1 MSSAVIVGF
10 KRSPF
15 TISRKGELANIRP
28 EDILSQVINDLIKSS
43 NVNKN
48 DIEDIIAGCAYP
60 EGEQGYNIAKIV
72 TFMTGMPE
80 HVAGMTVNRWCG
92 SSMQAIH
99 NATGAI
105 ATNSGNVFIC
115 CGIESMTKVPI
126 NGLNFS
132 PHPDLNK
139 SNPNVYLSMVNTAEN
154 VAKKYN
160 LSRKEQQDFAI
171 NSHKKANSAN
181 INGFFKDEITK
192 IKIDGLIVEND
203 GAIRPNTSHEIL
215 NGLKLVFDDNGTIT
229 AGTAS
234 PLTDGASATLICNES
249 YAKKNNLNIFARII
263 STAVQGCPPELMG
276 LGPIEASKKA
286 LRRANL
292 TIEDI
297 DVVELNEAFASQ
309 SLACI
314 RDLAIDPIKVNI
326 DGGSIALGHPLG
338 ATGARITAKA
348 AQILNR
354 ENKKYA
360 LVTQCIGLGQGIATI
375 LENPNQKF

>member
-15 TISRKGELANIRP
+15 TISRKGGLAEVRP

-43 NVNKN
+43 NINKD

-92 SSMQAIH
+92 SSMQTIH
-99 NATGAI
+99 NAAGAI
-105 ATNSGNVFIC
+105 AMSAGNVFIC

-126 NGLNFS
+126 NGLNYS
-132 PHPDLNK
+132 PHPDLNH
-139 SNPNVYLSMVNTAEN
+139 SNPNVYLSMGDTAEN

-160 LSRKEQQDFAI
+160 LSREIQQDFAI
-171 NSHKKANSAN
+171 SSHQKASYAEMNN
-181 INGFFKDEITK
+181 NFTDEITK
-192 IKIDGLIVEND
+192 IKTKGLIVEKD
-203 GAIRPNTSHEIL
+203 GAIRPNTSQEIL
-215 NGLKLVFDDNGTIT
+215 NSLKLVFDKKGTIT

-234 PLTDGASATLICNES
+234 PFTDGASATLICNEE
-249 YAKKNNLNIFARII
+249 YAKKNNLDILAKVV
-263 STAVQGCPPELMG
+263 STSVQGCPPELMG
-276 LGPIEASKKA
+276 LGPIGASKKA
-286 LRRANL
+286 LKRANL

-314 RDLAIDPIKVNI
+314 KDLNIDPQKVNI
-326 DGGSIALGHPLG
+326 DGGAIALGHPLG

-348 AQILNR
+348 AQILKR
-354 ENKKYA
+354 EKKKYA
-360 LVTQCIGLGQGIATI
+360 LATQCIGLGQGIATI
-375 LENPNQKF
+375 LESY

>member
-15 TISRKGELANIRP
+15 TISRKGGLAEVRP
-28 EDILSQVINDLIKSS
+28 EDILSQVINDLVKSS
-43 NVNKN
+43 NINKD

-92 SSMQAIH
+92 SSMQTIH
-99 NATGAI
+99 NAAGAI
-105 ATNSGNVFIC
+105 AMSAGNVFIC

-126 NGLNFS
+126 NGLNYS
-132 PHPDLNK
+132 PHPDLNH
-139 SNPNVYLSMVNTAEN
+139 SNPNVYLSMGVTAEN

-160 LSRKEQQDFAI
+160 LSREIQQDFAI
-171 NSHKKANSAN
+171 NSHQKANYAE
-181 INGFFKDEITK
+181 INNNFIDEITK
-192 IKIDGLIVEND
+192 IKINELIVEKD
-203 GAIRPNTSHEIL
+203 GTIRPNTSQEIL
-215 NGLKLVFDDNGTIT
+215 NGLKLVFDEKGTIT

-234 PLTDGASATLICNES
+234 PFTDGASATLICNEE
-249 YAKKNNLNIFARII
+249 YAKNNNLDILAKIV

-286 LRRANL
+286 LKRANL
-292 TIEDI
+292 TIQDI
-297 DVVELNEAFASQ
+297 DIVELNEAFASQ

-314 RDLAIDPIKVNI
+314 KDLNIDPQKINI
-326 DGGSIALGHPLG
+326 DGGAIALGHPLG

-348 AQILNR
+348 AQILKR
-354 ENKKYA
+354 EKKQFA
-360 LVTQCIGLGQGIATI
+360 LATQCIGLGQGIATI
-375 LENPNQKF
+375 LESY

>member
-15 TISRKGELANIRP
+15 TISRKGSLAEVRP
-28 EDILSQVINDLIKSS
+28 EDILSQVINDLVKSS
-43 NVNKN
+43 NINKD

-92 SSMQAIH
+92 SSMQTIH
-99 NATGAI
+99 NAAGAI
-105 ATNSGNVFIC
+105 AMSAGNVFIC

-126 NGLNFS
+126 NGLNYS
-132 PHPDLNK
+132 PHPDLNH
-139 SNPNVYLSMVNTAEN
+139 SNPNVYLSMGDTAEN

-160 LSRKEQQDFAI
+160 LSREIQQDFAI
-171 NSHKKANSAN
+171 SSHQKANYAE
-181 INGFFKDEITK
+181 INNNFTDEITK
-192 IKIDGLIVEND
+192 IKTKGLIVEKD
-203 GAIRPNTSHEIL
+203 GAIRPNTSQEIL
-215 NGLKLVFDDNGTIT
+215 NSLKLVFDKKGTIT

-234 PLTDGASATLICNES
+234 PFTDGASATLICNEE
-249 YAKKNNLNIFARII
+249 YAKKNNLDILAKVV
-263 STAVQGCPPELMG
+263 STSVQGCPPELMG
-276 LGPIEASKKA
+276 LGPIGASKKA
-286 LRRANL
+286 LKRANL

-314 RDLAIDPIKVNI
+314 KDLNIDPQKVNI
-326 DGGSIALGHPLG
+326 DGGAIALGHPLG

-348 AQILNR
+348 AQILKR
-354 ENKKYA
+354 EKKKYA
-360 LVTQCIGLGQGIATI
+360 LATQCIGLGQGIATI
-375 LENPNQKF
+375 LESY

>member
-15 TISRKGELANIRP
+15 TISRKGGLAEVRP
-28 EDILSQVINDLIKSS
+28 EDILSQVINDLVKSS
-43 NVNKN
+43 NINKD

-92 SSMQAIH
+92 SSMQTIH
-99 NATGAI
+99 NAAGAI
-105 ATNSGNVFIC
+105 AMSAGNVFIC

-126 NGLNFS
+126 NGLNYS
-132 PHPDLNK
+132 PHPDLNH
-139 SNPNVYLSMVNTAEN
+139 SNPNVYLSMGDTAEN

-160 LSRKEQQDFAI
+160 LSREIQQDFAI
-171 NSHKKANSAN
+171 SSHQKASYAEMNN
-181 INGFFKDEITK
+181 NFTDEITK
-192 IKIDGLIVEND
+192 IKTKGLIVEKD
-203 GAIRPNTSHEIL
+203 GAIRPNTSQEIL
-215 NGLKLVFDDNGTIT
+215 NSLKLVFDKKGTIT

-234 PLTDGASATLICNES
+234 PFTDGASATLICNEE
-249 YAKKNNLNIFARII
+249 YAKKNNLDILAKVV
-263 STAVQGCPPELMG
+263 STSVQGCPPELMG
-276 LGPIEASKKA
+276 LGPIGASKKA
-286 LRRANL
+286 LKRANL

-314 RDLAIDPIKVNI
+314 KDLNIDPQKVNI
-326 DGGSIALGHPLG
+326 DGGAIALGHPLG

-348 AQILNR
+348 AQILRR
-354 ENKKYA
+354 EKKKYA
-360 LVTQCIGLGQGIATI
+360 LATQCIGLGQGIATI
-375 LENPNQKF
+375 LESY

>member
-15 TISRKGELANIRP
+15 TISRKGGLAEVRP
-28 EDILSQVINDLIKSS
+28 EDILSQVINDLVKSS
-43 NVNKN
+43 NINKD

-60 EGEQGYNIAKIV
+60 EGEQGYNIAKRV

-92 SSMQAIH
+92 SSMQTIH
-99 NATGAI
+99 NAAGAI
-105 ATNSGNVFIC
+105 AMSAGNVFIC

-126 NGLNFS
+126 NGLNYS
-132 PHPDLNK
+132 PHPDLNH
-139 SNPNVYLSMVNTAEN
+139 SNPNVYLSMGDTAEN

-160 LSRKEQQDFAI
+160 LSREIQQDFAI
-171 NSHKKANSAN
+171 SSHQKASYAEMNN
-181 INGFFKDEITK
+181 NFTDEITK
-192 IKIDGLIVEND
+192 IKTKGLIVEKD
-203 GAIRPNTSHEIL
+203 GAIRPNTSQEIL
-215 NGLKLVFDDNGTIT
+215 NSLKLVFDKEGTIT

-234 PLTDGASATLICNES
+234 PFTDGASATLICNEE
-249 YAKKNNLNIFARII
+249 YAKENNLDILAKVV
-263 STAVQGCPPELMG
+263 STSVQGCPPELMG
-276 LGPIEASKKA
+276 LGPIGASKKA
-286 LRRANL
+286 LKRANL

-314 RDLAIDPIKVNI
+314 KDLNIDPQKVNI
-326 DGGSIALGHPLG
+326 DGGAIALGHPLG

-348 AQILNR
+348 AQILKR
-354 ENKKYA
+354 EKKKYA
-360 LVTQCIGLGQGIATI
+360 LATQCIGLGQGIATI
-375 LENPNQKF
+375 LESY